1 MFVITMGKG
10 PKQNKKRAGLVHIR
24 YVNLDLVGDWARQEV
39 HDDVEAVATVQNPPV
54 SVQP

>member
-24 YVNLDLVGDWARQEV
+24 YVNLDLVRDWTRQEV